1 MAFFVLAICA
11 QRLQE
16 AGLLQKS
23 FSLFHVIYYFKSQL
37 QLFAFS
43 VPDLKIC
50 CITILIFFNT
60 SYVSPIHILG
70 VLSLHIALL
79 PYLLSENII
88 LLTAIFLLLPD
99 NLHCLLFNHL
109 SACTLYF
116 FSPLCRNCLGHCQ
129 LLALPPEC
137 LQIFAEKMSVTFFDI
152 TLLLLQCGN
161 VVCNNCQKKRLLHPF
176 KLLVG
181 FSSAF
186 LLLCV
191 CMHSTYMKHHLTKR
205 MSISLCNIHL

>member
-1 MAFFVLAICA
+1 MKRNLQNFWDYCSLPFKKKSLCHRGLQTAGKNNKIRPFYRSSWWVQH
-11 QRLQE
+11 QRGFLRSCYLCLE
-16 AGLLQKS
+16 STRSWIIAEVFLIISCYLLFQIS
-23 FSLFHVIYYFKSQL
+23 TATLCLFCTWPENLLYYY
-37 QLFAFS
+37 
-43 VPDLKIC
+43 IN
-50 CITILIFFNT
+50 IFYT
-60 SYVSPIHILG
+60 SYVSPIQILG

-137 LQIFAEKMSVTFFDI
+137 L
-152 TLLLLQCGN
+152 
-161 VVCNNCQKKRLLHPF
+161 
-176 KLLVG
+176 
-181 FSSAF
+181 
-186 LLLCV
+186 
-191 CMHSTYMKHHLTKR
+191 
-205 MSISLCNIHL
+205 